1 MADDVCQGAD
11 GAFDA
16 MGPEAFPCF
25 EPARPPRLPRLQ
37 CSCSLSIMVL
47 VLTPTVCVMVAVA
60 LIAWFMIHNTASNAV
75 EVIGHEGQRSFVVAM
90 RFSILAYTATVQR
103 INSVNRPRWENTTCD
118 GAPTVPNASAFDAYD
133 DVRLALW
140 SQLFYIKGSSSLAG
154 VGFPCGSVLAYQ
166 LTSTGSRWIVVDKST
181 DFWVWMVNSTTW
193 KEDWANGTGIYSK
206 PDDLIEADLP
216 YNISA
221 RVWFTDAVKNGRQSW
236 SAIFYS
242 LPMGGLSLPA
252 VMPIYHP
259 NGALKLVSQ
268 AEISL
273 KELDSFFTGL
283 LLTPNTFAFIA
294 ELDGSLVASVPAGLS
309 TALPSQQ
316 SATGAIMTRVIS
328 QEAGDARIAGAA
340 AWLVAQYGSLAAVPV
355 NDSGFVVPL
364 VGRSHYLFSGH
375 IQDEYGL
382 HWVIVIGLPRSDLLQ
397 GLDDTT
403 LQAILII
410 TGVLLASM
418 LLIGAVTVTVRRNLQ
433 LFAKRIKLMGTM
445 DLDGAEQLEK
455 AIFLSEPRLILLNLR
470 ESIANLQQ
478 FRTFLP
484 LTMLDKMRQAER
496 PEGEDPDG
504 PPPRLGQP
512 QSPTVLQA
520 ARSPLQSELTHSTHP
535 LLTVGSTSLEN
546 SQPSFP
552 LRDSSSSYSARYQHS
567 QPASLVHTMLERRM
581 EFLSITLMCL
591 ELAHLHGVLPTSC
604 CPSDFLL
611 WYEACLST
619 ALNLLQKWHGDFYR
633 LVGDQLLFSW
643 GAVRQS
649 AGQCNK
655 ACHAAWHLSQALRE
669 IDAQA
674 THQVQ
679 YVPRVSVVTGT
690 ALCGV
695 MGTDTT
701 RDTYLIGPLVKLGV
715 RLASLNGPYD
725 THILVDVGVAKQC
738 ETLFQMQV
746 CGLIHGIAV
755 ADPRPVQPVF
765 ELVSPAPEDG
775 ELPRSTAEEEWMYR
789 LAAAEGSRSGY
800 ELAMD
805 ALRRGLVSQAK
816 QSLED
821 FLALKPDDRHARR
834 MLERIH
840 SQSVDSTGLDGIVD

>member
-382 HWVIVIGLPRSDLLQ
+382 HWVIVIGLPRSDLL
-397 GLDDTT
+397 GDLDETS
-403 LQAILII
+403 LEAILII
-410 TGVLLASM
+410 VGVLLVCIAI
-418 LLIGAVTVTVRRNLQ
+418 IGAVTLTIRRNLQ
-433 LFAKRIKLMGTM
+433 LFSKRIKLMGTM
-445 DLDGAEQLEK
+445 DLEGAKQPEGV
-455 AIFLSEPRLILLNLR
+455 IFLSEARLILLNLR
-470 ESIANLQQ
+470 NTINNLLQ

-484 LTMLDKMRQAER
+484 QTMLEKVRQMEDGEEETPAPHQNCLHPQQSLLPPQALPAEM
-496 PEGEDPDG
+496 
-504 PPPRLGQP
+504 
-512 QSPTVLQA
+512 
-520 ARSPLQSELTHSTHP
+520 ARSMLPLH
-535 LLTVGSTSLEN
+535 GDAA
-546 SQPSFP
+546 
-552 LRDSSSSYSARYQHS
+552 DSSRQSGLQQKGNFHRPSPCKS
-567 QPASLVHTMLERRM
+567 PSLVHAMLDRRM
-581 EFLSITLMCL
+581 EYLPVTLVCL
-591 ELAHLHGVLPTSC
+591 ELPNLNSVQLQPWV
-604 CPSDFLL
+604 PSDFML
-611 WYEACLST
+611 WYETCLGT
-619 ALNLLQKWHGDFYR
+619 ALGVLQQCNGDFYR
-633 LVGDQLLFSW
+633 LMGDQLLFSW
-643 GAVRQS
+643 GAMRRV
-649 AGQCNK
+649 AGQCSK
-655 ACHAAWHLSQALRE
+655 ACHAAWHLSQALRAL
-669 IDAQA
+669 DAQA
-674 THQVQ
+674 TMS
-679 YVPRVSVVTGT
+679 VPYAPQISVVTGT

-695 MGTDTT
+695 MGTNTT
-701 RDTYLIGPLVKLGV
+701 RDTYLIGPLVKLGA
-715 RLASLNGPYD
+715 RLTSLNGSYG
-725 THILVDVGVAKQC
+725 THILLDAGVARQC
-738 ETLFQMQV
+738 ETLFQLQV
-746 CGLIHGIAV
+746 CGLVYGTSA
-755 ADPRPVQPVF
+755 AALRPVLPIY
-765 ELVSPAPEDG
+765 ELLSPMVEDAAI
-775 ELPRSTAEEEWMYR
+775 PKSDSTEEWMYR
-789 LAAAEGSRSGY
+789 LALPEDFHSGY
-800 ELAMD
+800 QSAMD
-805 ALRRGLVSQAK
+805 ALRRGLVQQA
-816 QSLED
+816 QQELEA
-821 FLALKPDDRHARR
+821 FLEVTPHHPHARR
-834 MLERIH
+834 VLDRIN
-840 SQSVDSTGLDGIVD
+840 SRGKASSDGLWGLVD